1 MSTPS
6 LTHPLLLSHTR
17 YPTHARLLQA
27 WALFE
32 SRYGSIQEARHLI
45 AAAVAHDRS
54 LEPVLK
60 WKLWGAEPFEGV
72 AAAA

>member
-1 MSTPS
+1 MDD
-6 LTHPLLLSHTR
+6 R

-32 SRYGSIQEARHLI
+32 SRYGSLQEARRLI
-45 AAAVAHDRS
+45 AAAVQHDRS

-60 WKLWGAEPFEGV
+60 WKLWGFEAT